1 MIASYIFRRNRYK
14 LNLEIIMLFF
24 IIGVVIALLAG
35 YIIIGLLRLVFAIIG
50 AIFSWLFGS

>member
-1 MIASYIFRRNRYK
+1 MF
-14 LNLEIIMLFF
+14 FF

-35 YIIIGLLRLVFAIIG
+35 YIVIGLIRIVFAIVG